1 MYLSTLGVKKHK
13 FSFTLYMQKYKIRVM
28 AYTEKELKQ
37 RVRNEIKGY
46 IHMRGHTY
54 QTVAD
59 LITKA
64 FGKRVTAQSLNNKIM
79 RGSLRYIDLLQIC
92 FVLNYRIMWE
102 DTMVE

>member
-1 MYLSTLGVKKHK
+1 
-13 FSFTLYMQKYKIRVM
+13 MQKYKIRVM
-28 AYTEKELKQ
+28 TCSEKELKL
-37 RVRNEIKGY
+37 RIRNEIKGY

-92 FVLNYRIMWE
+92 SVLNYRLVWD
-102 DTMVE
+102 DTANLNR